1 MIIRR
6 FKALDLARI
15 QLQDAQA
22 YFSGEVASPD
32 YARMLEQSGQAFTAV
47 DGDEVLCVSGCAE
60 VWPGRALA
68 WAFLSPAA
76 GRHMLT
82 LSRAV
87 AGFLAQA
94 QYRRI
99 EAIVDDGFEAGHR
112 WMRLLGFRCE
122 TPDGMPGYLPDGRK
136 TFLYARVR

>member
-6 FKALDLARI
+6 FKAGDLALI
-15 QLQDAQA
+15 KLQDAQA

-32 YARMLEQSGQAFTAV
+32 YATTLEHSGQAFTGV
-47 DGDEVLCVSGCAE
+47 HGGQVVCVAGCAN
-60 VWPGRALA
+60 VWEGRALA
-68 WAFLSPAA
+68 WAFVSPAA
-76 GRHMLT
+76 GACMVT
-82 LSRAV
+82 LHRAV

-112 WMRLLGFRCE
+112 WMRLLGFRLE